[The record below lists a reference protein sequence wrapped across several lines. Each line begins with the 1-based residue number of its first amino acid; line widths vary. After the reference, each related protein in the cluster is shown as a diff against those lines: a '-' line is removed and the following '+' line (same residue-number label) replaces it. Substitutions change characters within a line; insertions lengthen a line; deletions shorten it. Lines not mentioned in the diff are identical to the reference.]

1 MSKAMTLHGIERVRQ
16 KPVDI
21 TMCDINETMTIRS
34 IETDDEEMR
43 DFLFSLGCYEGRMIT
58 LISVLGSTYIVNI
71 SDARYS
77 IDAQLAHAI
86 KV

>member
-1 MSKAMTLHGIERVRQ
+1 MSKVFTLSGVRIVRG
-16 KPVDI
+16 KPMDI
-21 TMCDINETMTIRS
+21 TMCEINEMMTIRA
-34 IETDDEEMR
+34 IETDDTEMR
-43 DFLFSLGCYEGRMIT
+43 DFLFSLGCYEGRTIT
-58 LISVLGSTYIVNI
+58 VISILGSTYIVNI